1 MAIQDAK
8 TFTDEEFMTAFSI
21 FLPPDEARREGLV
34 WNAFPDPK
42 GFEDATP
49 EELRA
54 SKFKSHRSYGGDLL
68 DLLSLVSDSFAER
81 AWRLMGITHDEGER
95 RRTGVPPPNR
105 GRRACPRFI
114 CLLTCRKGGTYAY
127 GFTSSGECTH

>member
-1 MAIQDAK
+1 MPIRDEK
-8 TFTDEEFMTAFSI
+8 TFTDEEWIAAFSI
-21 FLPPDEARREGLV
+21 ILPPDEARREGLL

-54 SKFKSHRSYGGDLL
+54 SEYTSHRSYDGDLL
-68 DLLSLVSDSFAER
+68 DLLSLVSDSCAER

-95 RRTGVPPPNR
+95 RRAEF
-105 GRRACPRFI
+105 RRRIEDALRA
-114 CLLTCRKGGTYAY
+114 RD
-127 GFTSSGECTH
+127 SSAS

>member
-1 MAIQDAK
+1 MPIRDEK
-8 TFTDEEFMTAFSI
+8 TFTDEEFIAAFSI

-54 SKFKSHRSYGGDLL
+54 SEYTSHRSYDGDLL
-68 DLLSLVSDSFAER
+68 DLLSLVSDSCAAR

-95 RRTGVPPPNR
+95 RRAEF
-105 GRRACPRFI
+105 RRRIEDAVRA
-114 CLLTCRKGGTYAY
+114 RDA
-127 GFTSSGECTH
+127 SAS